1 MLYESNYRGQ
11 VYWDSPDRITL
22 RDVLEKLNERIQ
34 YHHYV
39 TTPPASPD
47 LKTVGI
53 GMLINTLVCIAVGF
67 IKYFLHGSGIA
78 GFVTGF
84 VLWFAG
90 FAVIGLIVGYNRM
103 IKRPKK
109 MTVEVNA
116 LVAGHSLEAS
126 NGHLLRT
133 PVFKYEYGGR
143 KYFAYDGVYSNTGKV
158 PKVGEEVTIRI
169 DPDEPSELSWSDKN
183 NRSTFMFIGFVCAI
197 IGSAFAYVAIYS
209 LLNSSFMS

>member
-1 MLYESNYRGQ
+1 M
-11 VYWDSPDRITL
+11 
-22 RDVLEKLNERIQ
+22 
-34 YHHYV
+34 

-67 IKYFLHGSGIA
+67 IKFFLHGSGIA

-90 FAVIGLIVGYNRM
+90 FAVVGLIVDYNRM

-109 MTVEVNA
+109 MTAEVNA

-126 NGHLLRT
+126 NGHLMRT

-143 KYFAYDGVYSNTGKV
+143 KYFAYDGVCSNTGKV

-169 DPDEPSELSWSDKN
+169 DPDEPSELSWSDKKQEHIPVQRLRMCDH
-183 NRSTFMFIGFVCAI
+183 RSRLCL
-197 IGSAFAYVAIYS
+197 YRH
-209 LLNSSFMS
+209 LLAAEQLVYELKAE